1 MQQIRRRQHGRE
13 DLADDRRDGR
23 AHHAPPARE
32 DEDGVEDD
40 VAHRARQQRQH
51 GIARA
56 AVGADDGVHRLAEHV
71 KRDAERDP
79 EAVFARVGERLG
91 VDRRAERCQDRIH
104 EDEVHRHE
112 HDAYDEREHDGVAD
126 AAVRFL
132 RLPRA
137 EADADIGAAA
147 VADHG
152 GDGERDDRQWEHDA
166 VGRVAVGAEIARVGD
181 EELVDDVVQRADEQR
196 QDAWQREFAHQRAD
210 RLLGEKGIGLG
221 FVHACLRFSAQ
232 RQKNGTRRACACK
245 PRKPTHTTL
254 AYRFVSEC
262 CASVYR
268 AFKPDLKF
276 YGSYYTSPRPKKQ
289 APAYPAGTDKAR
301 AAHQHRPQKQL
312 HKKRYAASLSKH
324 LQSSL
329 PIYP

>member
-1 MQQIRRRQHGRE
+1 MKMRYTAMSTT
-13 DLADDRRDGR
+13 LTMSVSTMAL
-23 AHHAPPARE
+23 PT
-32 DEDGVEDD
+32 
-40 VAHRARQQRQH
+40 
-51 GIARA
+51 
-56 AVGADDGVHRLAEHV
+56 L
-71 KRDAERDP
+71 
-79 EAVFARVGERLG
+79 
-91 VDRRAERCQDRIH
+91 RC
-104 EDEVHRHE
+104 
-112 HDAYDEREHDGVAD
+112 AFSGS
-126 AAVRFL
+126 
-132 RLPRA
+132 PRA

-166 VGRVAVGAEIARVGD
+166 VGRVAVGTEIARVGD

-232 RQKNGTRRACACK
+232 RQKKRHTPRVCLQT
-245 PRKPTHTTL
+245 RKPTHTTL

-289 APAYPAGTDKAR
+289 APRMPGRGRIKCGRCCCAAR
-301 AAHQHRPQKQL
+301 CDPCFSYFSACRFFRRFSRAFLRLAFHFC
-312 HKKRYAASLSKH
+312 
-324 LQSSL
+324 QSRACFSFARV
-329 PIYP
+329 